1 VNPEQ
6 NPKLNETKHQDG
18 ERKDGLTRRG
28 AEQQHEPWRGRQPVG
43 FQNTTDL
50 VRAQAC
56 ANRPQRYV
64 QPHPGGGADDDEPLH
79 VGRPGQPRK
88 SAEPLTLGPRKGPAS
103 EEIDEGEE
111 HGPDDHA
118 DDPAWVPEEDTQF
131 PAYDGGERPAIA

>member
-1 VNPEQ
+1 MPSSSTN
-6 NPKLNETKHQDG
+6 
-18 ERKDGLTRRG
+18 RG
-28 AEQQHEPWRGRQPVG
+28 AGVSQLDSRTPRTWSARR
-43 FQNTTDL
+43 L
-50 VRAQAC
+50 VPTAHNVMFNHIQAVVPMTM
-56 ANRPQRYV
+56 N
-64 QPHPGGGADDDEPLH
+64 PLH

-131 PAYDGGERPAIA
+131 PAYDGGEWPAIA